1 MHRAAHPNGR
11 MAAAALLALA
21 AAGCTNHPV
30 SYDSSTAK
38 ASADTT
44 VYGIAPAPAL
54 PARSSTNI
62 ELANAD
68 KLNGNV
74 IALGLM
80 CSSGSYPNDLRVPV
94 TRYLSALDADGTL
107 TGGAAGITVAVSNAT
122 STLRCFHSGEMAFR
136 CTGAV
141 EIVADASVAGTP
153 PERVVARSEQANQ
166 SGSCATFTKAM
177 ARLGEHA
184 AGDLAAQV
192 AKLSQRRAATG
203 SSGQ

>member
-1 MHRAAHPNGR
+1 
-11 MAAAALLALA
+11 LA

-30 SYDSSTAK
+30 SYDTPAAK
-38 ASADTT
+38 SAAGAS

-54 PARSSTNI
+54 PSRSSINLQ
-62 ELANAD
+62 LAGAD

-80 CSSGSYPNDLRVPV
+80 CSSGTYPNDLRVPV
-94 TRYLSALDADGTL
+94 TRYLSALDADGNL
-107 TGGAAGITVAVSNAT
+107 AGGGGVTVTVSSAT

-141 EIVADASVAGTP
+141 EITADTSALGAATQ
-153 PERVVARSEQANQ
+153 RVVARAEQANQ
-166 SGSCATFTKAM
+166 SGSCATFTKAL

-184 AGDLAAQV
+184 ASDLASQV
-192 AKLSQRRAATG
+192 ARLTGGATG
-203 SSGQ
+203 DTSATR